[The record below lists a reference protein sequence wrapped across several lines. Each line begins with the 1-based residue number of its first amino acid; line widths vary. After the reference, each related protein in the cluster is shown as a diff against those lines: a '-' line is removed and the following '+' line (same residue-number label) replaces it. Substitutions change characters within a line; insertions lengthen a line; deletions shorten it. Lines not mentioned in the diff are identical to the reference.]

1 MEIVIEARNLE
12 YSYAGGIKALSGVS
26 LDVFEGERLGILG
39 PNGAGKSTLILLI
52 SGLIKPN
59 NGWIKVFGKETRSK
73 EFERIRSSIGVV
85 FQDPDDQLFNNT
97 VFDDVAYGPRSLG
110 MDEDAVKR
118 IVNETLKIMGIDHLA
133 NRPPHRLSYG
143 EKKKVAIA
151 TALVMKPKILLLD
164 EPTANLDPKSKIDLL
179 GILKDLNRRGTTLVL
194 TTHDVEILPDFIE
207 RMVLM
212 NSGRILGSGLTREIL
227 CDEWMLQEAS
237 MEPPLLV
244 KLFTRLKSKGLVE
257 KVPLTVD
264 EAERIIDE
272 ALKRPAKGQF
282 ANLSN

>member
-1 MEIVIEARNLE
+1 MEVVIEARNLE

-52 SGLIKPN
+52 SGLLKPS
-59 NGWIKVFGKETRSK
+59 NGWIKVFGKETTSK
-73 EFERIRSSIGVV
+73 EFEGVRSSIGVV

-97 VFDDVAYGPRSLG
+97 IFDDVAYGPRNLG

-118 IVNETLKIMGIDHLA
+118 IVSETLKIMGIDHLA

-143 EKKKVAIA
+143 EKKKAAIA
-151 TALVMKPKILLLD
+151 TALVMNPKILLLD
-164 EPTANLDPKSKIDLL
+164 EPTANLDPKSKSELL

-207 RMVLM
+207 RTVLM
-212 NSGRILGSGLTREIL
+212 NGGRILGSGLAREML
-227 CDEWMLQEAS
+227 RDERLLREAS
-237 MEPPLLV
+237 IEPPLLV
-244 KLFTRLKSKGLVE
+244 RFFARLKSKGLVE
-257 KVPLTVD
+257 QVPLTID
-264 EAERIIDE
+264 EAEKIIDD
-272 ALKRPAKGQF
+272 ALKRSMKGQP
-282 ANLSN
+282 ADLGN

>member
-1 MEIVIEARNLE
+1 MRVIVEARNLE

-52 SGLIKPN
+52 SGLLKPS
-59 NGWIKVFGKETRSK
+59 NGWVKVFGKETTSK
-73 EFERIRSSIGVV
+73 EFESVRSSIGVV

-110 MDEDAVKR
+110 MDEDAIKR
-118 IVNETLKIMGIDHLA
+118 IVNETLTIMGINHLA

-143 EKKKVAIA
+143 EKKKAAIA

-164 EPTANLDPKSKIDLL
+164 EPTANLDPKSKSGLL
-179 GILKDLNRRGTTLVL
+179 HILKDLNGRGTTLVL

-207 RMVLM
+207 RTVLI
-212 NSGRILGSGLTREIL
+212 NGGRILGSGLAREVL
-227 CDEWMLQEAS
+227 RDEWLLREAS
-237 MEPPLLV
+237 IEPPLLV
-244 KLFTRLKSKGLVE
+244 RLFARLKSRGLVE
-257 KVPLTVD
+257 QVPLTID
-264 EAERIIDE
+264 EAERVIDE
-272 ALKRPAKGQF
+272 TLKRSVKGQS
-282 ANLSN
+282 AALSN